1 MPNLGRP
8 TPATVDYSTNTRS
21 GRRAMPRV
29 SRLSTTPVKG
39 TALHHPR
46 TLTVTENGV
55 PENRRFHLVD
65 ARRRLF
71 NGKQHGP
78 LVRLTAELDP
88 DGSHLLL
95 RFPDRP
101 PVEGRTTELGEAVRT
116 DFYGRDVDGHLLE
129 GPWSA
134 ALSDFVGQEVHLV
147 AVDRPGDAV
156 DVHPVT
162 LISTATLDHL
172 RRVTPDGERLDH
184 RRFRM
189 LVEVDGCDVHEE
201 DTWTG
206 RRLRIG
212 RTTMQVVG
220 PVPRCVVTNQNPES
234 GEVDFGTL
242 KAIVR
247 YRGELATDLST
258 PVAHLPDNGAVI
270 LGMYATAEQPGE
282 ISLGDQVE
290 LLDEAAVQPA

>member
-1 MPNLGRP
+1 MPL
-8 TPATVDYSTNTRS
+8 
-21 GRRAMPRV
+21 V

-39 TALHHPR
+39 TALHHPQ
-46 TLTVTENGV
+46 TVTVTDNGV
-55 PENRRFHLVD
+55 LENRRFHLVD
-65 ARRRLF
+65 AQRRLF

-78 LVRLTAELDP
+78 LVRLTAEFDP
-88 DGSHLLL
+88 AAAHLTL

-101 PVEGRTTELGEAVRT
+101 PVEGRAADLGEAVCT
-116 DFYGRDVDGHLLE
+116 NFYGRDVDGHLVS

-134 ALSDFVGQEVHLV
+134 ALSDFVGEEVHLV
-147 AVDRPGDAV
+147 AADRPGDAV

-162 LISTATLDHL
+162 LISSATIEHL
-172 RRVTPDGERLDH
+172 RSVTPDGERLDH

-201 DTWTG
+201 DTWAG

-212 RTTMQVVG
+212 GATVQVVG
-220 PVPRCVVTNQNPES
+220 PVPRCVVTNESPES
-234 GEVDFGTL
+234 GAVDFNTL

-270 LGMYATAEQPGE
+270 LGMYATVEQPGE
-282 ISLGDQVE
+282 VALGDSVE
-290 LLDEAAVQPA
+290 LLDETAVQPA

>member
-1 MPNLGRP
+1 MSLD
-8 TPATVDYSTNTRS
+8 TDS
-21 GRRAMPRV
+21 GWRAMPRV
-29 SRLSTTPVKG
+29 SRFSTTPVKG
-39 TALHHPR
+39 TALHHPQ
-46 TLTVTENGV
+46 TLTLTGNGV
-55 PENRRFHLVD
+55 PENRRFYLVD

-78 LVRLTAELDP
+78 LVRITAEFDP
-88 DGSHLLL
+88 GSADL
-95 RFPDRP
+95 RLRIPGRP
-101 PVEGRTTELGEAVRT
+101 PAEGRATELGEAVRT
-116 DFYGRDVDGHLLE
+116 DFYGREVDGHLVE

-134 ALSDFVGQEVHLV
+134 AVSEFVGQEVHLV

-172 RRVTPDGERLDH
+172 RRVTPDGGRLDH

-201 DTWTG
+201 DTWAG
-206 RRLRIG
+206 RRVRIG
-212 RTTMQVVG
+212 GSTVAVVG
-220 PVPRCVVTNQNPES
+220 PVPRCVVTNENPES

-270 LGMYATAEQPGE
+270 LGMYATVEQPGE
-282 ISLGDQVE
+282 ISLGDEVE
-290 LLDEAAVQPA
+290 LLDETAAQPV

>member
-1 MPNLGRP
+1 MPF
-8 TPATVDYSTNTRS
+8 
-21 GRRAMPRV
+21 V

-39 TALHHPR
+39 TALHSPA
-46 TLTVTENGV
+46 TVTVTSHGV
-55 PENRRFHLVD
+55 ADNRRFHLVD

-78 LVRLTAELDP
+78 LVQLRAEYDAAS
-88 DGSHLLL
+88 GHLGLQ
-95 RFPDRP
+95 FPDRR
-101 PVEGRTTELGEAVRT
+101 PVDGRATELGDAVRT
-116 DFYGRDVDGHLLE
+116 DFYGRDVDGHLVV

-134 ALSDFVGQEVHLV
+134 ALSDFVGEEVHLV

-162 LISTATLDHL
+162 LISTATLEHL
-172 RRVTPDGERLDH
+172 RSVTPDGERLDH

-201 DTWTG
+201 DTWAG
-206 RRLRIG
+206 RRVRLGGATVR
-212 RTTMQVVG
+212 VVG
-220 PVPRCVVTNQNPES
+220 PVPRCVVTNENPDS
-234 GEVDFGTL
+234 GVVDFGTL

-247 YRGELATDLST
+247 YRGELAADLTT

-270 LGMYATAEQPGE
+270 FGMYATVEQPGE
-282 ISLGDQVE
+282 ISLGGRVE
-290 LLDEAAVQPA
+290 LLDSDTVQQV

>member
-1 MPNLGRP
+1 MPLL
-8 TPATVDYSTNTRS
+8 
-21 GRRAMPRV
+21 

-39 TALHHPR
+39 TALHHPQ
-46 TLTVTENGV
+46 TVTVTDNGV
-55 PENRRFHLVD
+55 LENRRFHLVN
-65 ARRRLF
+65 AQYRLY

-78 LVRLTAELDP
+78 LVRLTAEFDA
-88 DGSHLLL
+88 DSAHLRL

-101 PVEGRTTELGEAVRT
+101 SVEGRAADLGEAVCT
-116 DFYGRDVDGHLLE
+116 DFYGRDVDGHLVE

-134 ALSDFVGQEVHLV
+134 ALSDFVGEEVHLV

-162 LISTATLDHL
+162 LISSATIEHL
-172 RRVTPDGERLDH
+172 RRVTPDGGTLDH

-201 DTWTG
+201 DTWAG
-206 RRLRIG
+206 RRVRIG
-212 RTTMQVVG
+212 GATVHVVG
-220 PVPRCVVTNQNPES
+220 PVPRCVVTNENPDS
-234 GEVDFGTL
+234 GVVDFNTL

-247 YRGELATDLST
+247 YRGKLATDLST

-270 LGMYATAEQPGE
+270 LGMYATVEQPGE
-282 ISLGDQVE
+282 IALGDRVE
-290 LLDEAAVQPA
+290 LLDETAVQPA

>member
-1 MPNLGRP
+1 MPL
-8 TPATVDYSTNTRS
+8 
-21 GRRAMPRV
+21 V

-39 TALHHPR
+39 TALHDPR
-46 TLTVTENGV
+46 SVTVTGNGV

-78 LVRLTAELDP
+78 LVQLTAEFDP
-88 DGSHLLL
+88 GDDQLRLL
-95 RFPDRP
+95 FPDRS
-101 PVEGRTTELGEAVRT
+101 PVGGRTTELGEAVRT
-116 DFYGRDVDGHLLE
+116 DFYGRAVDGHLVE

-162 LISTATLDHL
+162 LISTATLEHL
-172 RRVTPDGERLDH
+172 RRVTPGGERLDH

-189 LVEVDGCDVHEE
+189 LMEVDGCDVHEE
-201 DTWTG
+201 DTWAG
-206 RRLRIG
+206 RRVRIG
-212 RTTMQVVG
+212 GVTVQVVG
-220 PVPRCVVTNQNPES
+220 PVPRCVVTNENPDS
-234 GEVDFGTL
+234 GVVDFSTL

-247 YRGELATDLST
+247 HRGELATDLST
-258 PVAHLPDNGAVI
+258 PVAHLPDNGAVV
-270 LGMYATAEQPGE
+270 LGMYATVEQPGE
-282 ISLGDQVE
+282 IALGDPVE
-290 LLDEAAVQPA
+290 LLDETVDRPV

>member
-1 MPNLGRP
+1 MPL
-8 TPATVDYSTNTRS
+8 
-21 GRRAMPRV
+21 V

-39 TALHHPR
+39 TALHHPQ
-46 TLTVTENGV
+46 TVTVTDNGV
-55 PENRRFHLVD
+55 LENRRFHLVD
-65 ARRRLF
+65 AQYRLY

-78 LVRLTAELDP
+78 LVRLTAEFDADSP
-88 DGSHLLL
+88 HLRL

-101 PVEGRTTELGEAVRT
+101 SVEGRAADLKAVCT
-116 DFYGRDVDGHLLE
+116 DFYGRDVDGHLME

-134 ALSDFVGQEVHLV
+134 
-147 AVDRPGDAV
+147 

-162 LISTATLDHL
+162 LISSATIEHL
-172 RRVTPDGERLDH
+172 RCVTPDGGPLDH

-201 DTWTG
+201 DTWAG
-206 RRLRIG
+206 RRVRIG
-212 RTTMQVVG
+212 GATLHVVG
-220 PVPRCVVTNQNPES
+220 PVPRCVVTNENPDS
-234 GEVDFGTL
+234 GVVDFNTL

-270 LGMYATAEQPGE
+270 LGMYATVEQPGE
-282 ISLGDQVE
+282 IALGDRVE
-290 LLDEAAVQPA
+290 LLDETAVQPA

>member
-1 MPNLGRP
+1 MPL
-8 TPATVDYSTNTRS
+8 
-21 GRRAMPRV
+21 V

-39 TALHHPR
+39 TALHGPR
-46 TLTVTENGV
+46 TVTVTRNGV

-65 ARRRLF
+65 ARRRLL

-78 LVRLTAELDP
+78 LVQLTAEFDP
-88 DGSHLLL
+88 GDDQLRLL
-95 RFPDRP
+95 FPDRP
-101 PVEGRTTELGEAVRT
+101 PVAGRTTELGEAVRT
-116 DFYGRDVDGHLLE
+116 DFYGRPVDGHLVE

-162 LISTATLDHL
+162 LISTATLEHL

-189 LVEVDGCDVHEE
+189 LVEVGDCDVHEE
-201 DTWTG
+201 DTWAG
-206 RRLRIG
+206 RRVRIG
-212 RTTMQVVG
+212 GATVRVVG
-220 PVPRCVVTNQNPES
+220 PVPRCVVTNENPDS
-234 GEVDFGTL
+234 GVVDFGTL

-247 YRGELATDLST
+247 HRGELATDLST
-258 PVAHLPDNGAVI
+258 PVAHLPDNGAVV
-270 LGMYATAEQPGE
+270 LGMYATVEQPGE
-282 ISLGDQVE
+282 IALGDPVE
-290 LLDEAAVQPA
+290 LVDETAVQPA